1 MPAPSMANSP
11 VSHCETDGGP
21 ARDASARVI
30 MRTMTRASLAVLMS
44 GVVFI
49 AATGAAA
56 SPPADQAPS
65 PATTTAQDRFPETTG
80 KAALLKVCSNC
91 HTAES
96 VVQSLRT
103 RQEWS
108 DVVDQMSRYG
118 AEASDQEFDQILAYL
133 VKHFSPI
140 RINKATAKD
149 LESDA
154 RRTGQ
159 RGGSHRRV
167 PDRKGRLQDRRRREE
182 GARTRG
188 RQDRRS
194 EGAPGLLTRAR
205 GVLHHATPSAESG
218 GPATL
223 PGVADL
229 ASTA

>member
-1 MPAPSMANSP
+1 MPARSSANSP

-44 GVVFI
+44 GVVLI

-56 SPPADQAPS
+56 SSSADQAPPS
-65 PATTTAQDRFPETTG
+65 ATTAAQDRFPETTG

-118 AEASDQEFDQILAYL
+118 AEASEQEFDQILAYL

-167 PDRKGRLQDRRRREE
+167 PDRKGRLQDRRRGEE
-182 GARTRG
+182 RAGTRG
-188 RQDRRS
+188 RQDRHS
-194 EGAPGLLTRAR
+194 EGAPGLLTACLRRFASR
-205 GVLHHATPSAESG
+205 NTKRRIGWSDH
-218 GPATL
+218 L
-223 PGVADL
+223 PGLGISRSIA
-229 ASTA
+229 